1 MYYKAAYVATF
12 CKKARKF
19 HTITWKLQSP
29 REDDITRTR
38 SHSPIYAHAHWYGA
52 EVLHLSAFEVPNNE
66 KKNTKINLYCNRYE
80 STITTAQ
87 KRAKIIQ
94 KESVPAKGEDM

>member
-1 MYYKAAYVATF
+1 MEAAEPA
-12 CKKARKF
+12 
-19 HTITWKLQSP
+19 H
-29 REDDITRTR
+29 EDDITRTR
-38 SHSPIYAHAHWYGA
+38 SHSPISAHAHWYGA
-52 EVLHLSAFEVPNNE
+52 EVLHSAFEVPNNE

-94 KESVPAKGEDM
+94 KESVPAKGEDMYIAKTRNSYVLFSSVQSIDK